1 MSNDLIKPCGIC
13 GSALKLERKIARIVK
28 KLHDRPNGHKFVTV
42 WDLEEYF
49 NSELKK
55 VKK

>member
-1 MSNDLIKPCGIC
+1 MKVEIELPEPF
-13 GSALKLERKIARIVK
+13 KLERKIARIIK
-28 KLHDRPNGHKFVTV
+28 KLHDRPNGHKFITV

-49 NSELKK
+49 KSELKK